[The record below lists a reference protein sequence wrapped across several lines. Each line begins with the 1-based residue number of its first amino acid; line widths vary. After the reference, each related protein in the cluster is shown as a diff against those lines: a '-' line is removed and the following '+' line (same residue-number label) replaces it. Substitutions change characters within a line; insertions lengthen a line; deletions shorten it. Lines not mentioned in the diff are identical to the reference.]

1 LSGGVKGKANA
12 MKKKSIARGLW
23 QYVIDSSSL
32 INIEQN
38 RGVRTL
44 GQRIGAILISERV
57 AYEVAEDPK
66 ILKTDP
72 LRQFVVANPQ
82 IVTQFQNNEEEEYL
96 MVLRQ
101 PGIDEGEASVIAIA
115 SKRHLTLVIDER
127 DTKATGKA
135 KNHGVNTL
143 SWQEFLKVS

>member
-1 LSGGVKGKANA
+1 
-12 MKKKSIARGLW
+12 MKKKDFAREFW
-23 QYVIDSSSL
+23 QYVIDSSAL

-44 GQRIGAILISERV
+44 EQRRGAILISEEV
-57 AYEVAEDPK
+57 AYEVAHHPRVP
-66 ILKTDP
+66 KTDP
-72 LRQFVVANPQ
+72 LRQFVVGNPQ
-82 IVTQFQNNEEEEYL
+82 IVTQFQNNEEDEYL
-96 MVLRQ
+96 RILLQ

-115 SKRHLTLVIDER
+115 SKRQFPLVIDER

-143 SWQEFLKVS
+143 SWQQFLKVS

>member
-1 LSGGVKGKANA
+1 
-12 MKKKSIARGLW
+12 MKKKGFARGLW

-44 GQRIGAILISERV
+44 GQRREAILISEKV
-57 AYEVAEDPK
+57 AYEVAWDPK

-72 LRQFVVANPQ
+72 LRQFVMANPQ

-96 MVLRQ
+96 RILLQ

-115 SKRHLTLVIDER
+115 SKRHLPLVIDER

-143 SWQEFLKVS
+143 RWQKFLETS

>member
-1 LSGGVKGKANA
+1 
-12 MKKKSIARGLW
+12 MKKKSFARGLW

-38 RGVRTL
+38 RGVRML
-44 GQRIGAILISERV
+44 GQRRGAILISERV
-57 AYEVAEDPK
+57 AYEVAWDPK

-72 LRQFVVANPQ
+72 LRQFIMANPQ

-96 MVLRQ
+96 RILLQ
-101 PGIDEGEASVIAIA
+101 PGIDPGEASVIAIA
-115 SKRHLTLVIDER
+115 SKRHLPLVIDER

-135 KNHGVNTL
+135 KNHGVDTL
-143 SWQEFLKVS
+143 RWQKFLELS

>member
-1 LSGGVKGKANA
+1 MSGGVKGKANA

-57 AYEVAEDPK
+57 VYEVAEDPK

-115 SKRHLTLVIDER
+115 SRRHLTLVIDER

>member
-1 LSGGVKGKANA
+1 
-12 MKKKSIARGLW
+12 MKKKGFARGFW

-44 GQRIGAILISERV
+44 EQRTGAILISERV
-57 AYEVAEDPK
+57 AYEVASDPK

-82 IVTQFQNNEEEEYL
+82 IVTQFQNNEGDEYL
-96 MVLRQ
+96 LVLRQ

-115 SKRHLTLVIDER
+115 AKRHLPLVIDER

-135 KNHGVNTL
+135 KNHDVNTL

>member
-1 LSGGVKGKANA
+1 
-12 MKKKSIARGLW
+12 MKKKNFARGLW

-44 GQRIGAILISERV
+44 GQRRGAILISERV
-57 AYEVAEDPK
+57 AYEVAWDPK

-72 LRQFVVANPQ
+72 LRQFVMANPQ

-96 MVLRQ
+96 RILLQ
-101 PGIDEGEASVIAIA
+101 PGIDPGEASVIAIA
-115 SKRHLTLVIDER
+115 SKRHLPLVIDER

-135 KNHGVNTL
+135 KNHGVDTL
-143 SWQEFLKVS
+143 RWQKFLELS

>member
-1 LSGGVKGKANA
+1 
-12 MKKKSIARGLW
+12 MKKKGFARGFW
-23 QYVIDSSSL
+23 QYVIDSCSL
-32 INIEQN
+32 INIEHN

-44 GQRIGAILISERV
+44 EKRIGAILISEKV
-57 AYEVAEDPK
+57 AYEVSGDPK
-66 ILKTDP
+66 VLKTDP
-72 LRQFVVANPQ
+72 LRQFVVASPQ
-82 IVTQFQNNEEEEYL
+82 IVTQFQNNEEDEYL
-96 MVLRQ
+96 LVVRQ

-115 SKRHLTLVIDER
+115 AKRHLRLVIDER

>member
-1 LSGGVKGKANA
+1 
-12 MKKKSIARGLW
+12 MKKKGFARGLW

-44 GQRIGAILISERV
+44 GQRREAILISERV
-57 AYEVAEDPK
+57 AYEVAGDPK

-72 LRQFVVANPQ
+72 LRQFVMANPQ

-96 MVLRQ
+96 LVLRQ
-101 PGIDEGEASVIAIA
+101 SGIDEGEASVIAIA
-115 SKRHLTLVIDER
+115 SKRQLPLVIDER

-143 SWQEFLKVS
+143 SWQKFLEMA

>member
-1 LSGGVKGKANA
+1 
-12 MKKKSIARGLW
+12 MKKKGFAREFW

-44 GQRIGAILISERV
+44 AQRKGALLISERIAFEV
-57 AYEVAEDPK
+57 AYHPDVR
-66 ILKTDP
+66 KTDP
-72 LRQFVVANPQ
+72 LRQFVVENPQ

-96 MVLRQ
+96 RILLQ

-115 SKRHLTLVIDER
+115 SKRHLPLVIDER

-135 KNHGVNTL
+135 KNHDVNTL
-143 SWQEFLKVS
+143 SWQQFLKVS

>member
-66 ILKTDP
+66 ILKTDL